1 MISFSSDFF
10 PDSIFLVNDLILNA
24 TEVNDV
30 SSSNFELT
38 YLFNISSLHFSKG
51 QSYHHWSWKQS
62 GFSLQ
67 HVGVIVVFDIEALS
81 TDFVSVFEHRTISLN
96 IVGNLYSDLTCSIDS
111 QQFTGIT
118 SNNSLFCEDVIIP
131 TYQEFVDLEL
141 SFDGV
146 LINSV
151 EIQGEAFLEDVC
163 FVSFVEH
170 PRINFTNTFTN
181 NLMFDGIRCCNV
193 DVSFCSE
200 FISQFDLINAMF
212 DTSFDIFQIVITTN
226 TSCHES
232 YYYLP
237 FELIAKNQTLSP
249 AYSCKQVPSGFAF
262 ASMCTIDLV
271 IPRTTEI
278 LLVAL
283 ENLFIL
289 ELEIYGHVSDS
300 CFKPFSFGRGI
311 TALGE
316 VIDEDVYLG
325 FETALFNST
334 VQFESFISQKEMF
347 WSTSTVQFST
357 GFSSPNCFYSFTP
370 FLVTLS
376 ASDPT
381 SLVFSQTIVEVNSN
395 YLSISIPMVCV
406 DNVGFFVDCNGS
418 IDIIA
423 STFKFNSVVFFSDNV
438 IFFFNE
444 LPQLQEHRVDYE
456 FNSRLLNWN
465 GTLVQNCAEYL
476 TVDQLNVSYCGH
488 QYYGDQSCTLLNITS
503 KFVIQEQ
510 FYNLTSEVLLSDI
523 TLVTDIEAGINIL
536 DDRLLELVTSPLQS
550 MTITLSYFSHTATID
565 LVSNDCHFP
574 KLNSGHGCLCP
585 KGMEFNYLGECVECF
600 LNYYSNSE
608 FNSECR
614 SCPFPRITLQ
624 KGSSDLDHCVCPLN
638 TLDSID
644 SCLPCP
650 HLAECGYGNLT
661 GIEPGFRLN
670 TDTWELDECVFWYSC
685 HENSCRSRHAYG
697 DLCQYCTED
706 AVFSKI
712 YCFSNEN
719 TWLKVLSFICFVS
732 ILFVADRLPVQL
744 SLVDS
749 KFKYIELAASSL
761 STFGQRRLLEQLSN
775 YFNILNIFF
784 LFCLR
789 FSSAGC
795 LFGVLLLNL
804 YLLYFILIRH
814 EY

>member
-1 MISFSSDFF
+1 
-10 PDSIFLVNDLILNA
+10 
-24 TEVNDV
+24 
-30 SSSNFELT
+30 
-38 YLFNISSLHFSKG
+38 
-51 QSYHHWSWKQS
+51 
-62 GFSLQ
+62 
-67 HVGVIVVFDIEALS
+67 
-81 TDFVSVFEHRTISLN
+81 
-96 IVGNLYSDLTCSIDS
+96 
-111 QQFTGIT
+111 
-118 SNNSLFCEDVIIP
+118 
-131 TYQEFVDLEL
+131 
-141 SFDGV
+141 
-146 LINSV
+146 
-151 EIQGEAFLEDVC
+151 
-163 FVSFVEH
+163 
-170 PRINFTNTFTN
+170 
-181 NLMFDGIRCCNV
+181 MFDGIRCCNV

-200 FISQFDLINAMF
+200 FISQFDSINAMF
-212 DTSFDIFQIVITTN
+212 DASFDIFQIVITTN

-237 FELIAKNQTLSP
+237 FELIANNQTLSS
-249 AYSCKQVPSGFAF
+249 AYSCEQIPSGFAF
-262 ASMCTIDLV
+262 ASMCTIDII
-271 IPRTTEI
+271 IPRTTGII
-278 LLVAL
+278 LIAL
-283 ENLFIL
+283 ENLYIL

-300 CFKPFSFGRGI
+300 CFKPFSFGRGF

-325 FETALFNST
+325 FETSLFNST

-357 GFSSPNCFYSFTP
+357 GFVSPNCFYSFTP

-395 YLSISIPMVCV
+395 YLNISIPIKCV
-406 DNVGFFVDCNGS
+406 DNIGFCVDCNGS
-418 IDIIA
+418 ISIIS
-423 STFKFNSVVFFSDNV
+423 STFQFNYVVFLSNNV

-465 GTLVQNCAEYL
+465 GTIVQNFAEFL
-476 TVDQLNVSYCGH
+476 NVDQLNVSYCGH

-523 TLVTDIEAGINIL
+523 TLVIDIDAGINIL
-536 DDRLLELVTSPLQS
+536 DGRLLELVTSPLQS
-550 MTITLSYFSHTATID
+550 MTITLSYLSHTATID

-600 LNYYSNSE
+600 LNYFSNSE

-614 SCPFPRITLQ
+614 SCSFPRITLQ

-697 DLCQYCTED
+697 DLCQYCTEE
-706 AVFSKI
+706 AFSSRI
-712 YCFSNEN
+712 YCFGKEN
-719 TWLKVLSFICFVS
+719 IWLKVILLICLIL
-732 ILFVADRLPVQL
+732 ILFVADRLIIQL
-744 SLVDS
+744 SLVES
-749 KFKYIELAASSL
+749 KFKYIRLAASAL
-761 STFGQRRLLEQLSN
+761 STFGQKRLLEQLSN
-775 YFNILNIFF
+775 YFNILNVVFFVLPPIFF
-784 LFCLR
+784 RRVSIWVIAIEFISSIFHFDSSRMLFVIVLISLSVLSKVVLSR
-789 FSSAGC
+789 FFKNYNFNVKHSAFLLGAVLFSINF
-795 LFGVLLLNL
+795 LFGTVLSFLNHEGPSFWQIVFLSFHLSFLIFVLIVQRHSPYFLSLVCYFVTIFASSFESLFYFIIQNFIIVILISFSTTTVDVILLQF
-804 YLLYFILIRH
+804 LYFLVCRILLVF
-814 EY
+814 